1 MRKPCSMQWQMKK
14 EVEARE
20 RLVPD
25 FEKTVAYEEK
35 IRQFFQCFPYG
46 KERE

>member
-1 MRKPCSMQWQMKK
+1 MTK
-14 EVEARE
+14 EVKARE

-25 FEKTVAYEEK
+25 FERTVACEEK
-35 IRQFFQCFPYG
+35 VRQFFLQCFPYG